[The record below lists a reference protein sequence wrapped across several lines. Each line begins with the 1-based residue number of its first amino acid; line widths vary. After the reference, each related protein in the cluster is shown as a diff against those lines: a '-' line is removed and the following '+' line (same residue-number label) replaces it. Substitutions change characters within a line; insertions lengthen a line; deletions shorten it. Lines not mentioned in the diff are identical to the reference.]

1 MHTPSVNP
9 RVTACK
15 ITGLGHNVI
24 AHTTLLVQLQCAV
37 TSGANCAVSS
47 AAAYQLIACLKL
59 SLEATGADKGG
70 EGMHIGS
77 NACSYLHSA
86 HTDSQHT
93 THKSVDCAQTP
104 GI

>member
-1 MHTPSVNP
+1 M
-9 RVTACK
+9 
-15 ITGLGHNVI
+15 

-37 TSGANCAVSS
+37 NTSANCAVVS

-59 SLEATGADKGG
+59 SLEATGADKGS

-77 NACSYLHSA
+77 NAGSYLHSP

-93 THKSVDCAQTP
+93 THKSDDCAQTP
-104 GI
+104 GIWRSLLTYTVPWPYEA